1 MPTVF
6 EIFGMRFFF
15 FANEHQ
21 PIHIHVVKGD
31 ENAKIA
37 IEPQIA
43 VVYNKGLK
51 PKDLKRAVEL
61 TTMYRDDI
69 IEKWHEFHG

>member
-31 ENAKIA
+31 DSAKIA
-37 IEPQIA
+37 IEPEIA
-43 VVYNKGLK
+43 VVY
-51 PKDLKRAVEL
+51 
-61 TTMYRDDI
+61 I
-69 IEKWHEFHG
+69 